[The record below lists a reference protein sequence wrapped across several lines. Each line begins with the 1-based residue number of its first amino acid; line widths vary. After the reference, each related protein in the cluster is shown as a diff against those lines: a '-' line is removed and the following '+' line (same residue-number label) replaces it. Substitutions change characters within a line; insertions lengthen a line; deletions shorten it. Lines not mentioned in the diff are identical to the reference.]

1 MCNEVIYLV
10 SVTNEV
16 NEYGD
21 LIPVRT
27 ERPVFADVRS
37 ITRAEFYQ
45 AEAVGMKPE
54 IKFVLADY
62 LEYRKEDFIK
72 YTDKWGETSIY
83 KVLRTYITDKN
94 EIEIVAKK
102 GIE

>member
-1 MCNEVIYLV
+1 MCNQVIYLV
-10 SVTNEV
+10 SVTHSV

-21 LIPVRT
+21 LVPTRT

-54 IKFVLADY
+54 VKFVLADY
-62 LEYRKEDFIK
+62 LDYQKEDFVK
-72 YTDKWGETSIY
+72 YTDVWGATEIY
-83 KVLRTYITDKN
+83 KVLRTYKTDSN
-94 EIEIVAKK
+94 QLEIVAKK

>member
-1 MCNEVIYLV
+1 MYNEVIYLV
-10 SVTNEV
+10 SSSNTV

-21 LIPVRT
+21 LISHRT
-27 ERPVFADVRS
+27 ERAVFADVRS

-54 IKFVLADY
+54 VKFVIADY
-62 LEYRKEDFIK
+62 LDYRKEDFVK
-72 YTDKWGETSIY
+72 YTDKWGDTSIY

-94 EIEIVAKK
+94 ELEIVVKK

>member
-1 MCNEVIYLV
+1 MCNEVIFLCG
-10 SVTNEV
+10 VTNSV

-21 LIPVRT
+21 LVPVRT
-27 ERPVFADVRS
+27 ERPVFAEVKS

-62 LEYRKEDFIK
+62 LDYQKEDLIK
-72 YTDKWGETSIY
+72 YTDVWGDTAIY
-83 KVLRTYITDKN
+83 KVIRTYKTDNN
-94 EIEIVAKK
+94 ELEIVAKK